1 MKKHL
6 WLLALIF
13 CVIGFAACDT
23 ETQSEKTLTTVTSF
37 KLKNG
42 YKSKTDTI
50 FRLQNYKFVI
60 DTVTMTIY
68 NEDSLPYQCRLD
80 SLIPVITGTAE
91 YLYINDTI
99 KYDYR
104 AKNFK
109 PDTFDLSQPFV
120 ITAFAEK
127 KGITK
132 TYTLELRVH
141 QIDPELYVWEGLN
154 SEIYNIDATN
164 EVMKT
169 FDQSLW
175 LFVESSTGVS
185 ALQSAD
191 GKQWT
196 RFATTGFPQGAD
208 IRTMVNWKET
218 LYLYHDNKL
227 YTSTDATTWSVKAP
241 GNGTITKLLFEM
253 NGKLYAQA
261 IESGTSTLYA
271 TTDGSTW
278 EMVAT
283 LPSNFPVSGAGIWR
297 DTTLTGAQR
306 AYVVGGRN
314 ANGQLLNSVWCS
326 ENGEYWANMISR
338 DWFTPREDVAVV
350 QYDSVLMMFGGRDDN
365 GLVSDVQLVSPDFGV
380 TWRAPRNDENIS
392 PLFTP
397 RYAANVATDNRFFL
411 YVVGGRN
418 ESRFI
423 KDAWRGRRN
432 RLLFTKQ

>member
-6 WLLALIF
+6 WLLALVF
-13 CVIGFAACDT
+13 CFIGFTACDT
-23 ETQSEKTLTTVTSF
+23 ETDSEKTLSTVTSF

-42 YKSKTDTI
+42 YQSKTDTI
-50 FRLQNYKFVI
+50 WRLEKYKFII

-80 SLIPVITGTAE
+80 SLIPIISSSAE
-91 YLYINDTI
+91 KIYINDTI
-99 KYDYR
+99 FYDHK
-104 AKNFK
+104 ANNFV
-109 PDTFDLSQPFV
+109 PDTFNLNEPFV
-120 ITAFAEK
+120 ITTYAEK
-127 KGITK
+127 KGVSK

-141 QIDPELYVWEGLN
+141 QIDPEKYVWEGLN
-154 SEIYNIDATN
+154 SEIYNLEATN
-164 EVMKT
+164 EVMT
-169 FDQSLW
+169 HFDQSLW
-175 LFVESSTGVS
+175 LFVETANGVN

-196 RFATTGFPQGAD
+196 RFATTGFPVGAD

-241 GNGTITKLLFEM
+241 GNDTITKLLFEM

-271 TTDGSTW
+271 TTDGTTW
-278 EMVAT
+278 ENVAT

-306 AYVVGGRN
+306 AYVVGGRDAQGN
-314 ANGQLLNSVWCS
+314 LLNTVWCS
-326 ENGEYWANMISR
+326 ENGEYWANMISKN
-338 DWFTPREDVAVV
+338 WFTPREDVAVV
-350 QYDSVLMMFGGRDDN
+350 QYDSVLMLFGGRDAN
-365 GLVSDVQLVSPDFGV
+365 GLVSDYQLVSPDFGV

-392 PLFTP
+392 SLFTP
-397 RYAANVATDNRFFL
+397 RYAANVATDDRFYL

-418 ESRFI
+418 ENRFI
-423 KDAWRGRRN
+423 KDSWRGRRN
-432 RLLFTKQ
+432 RLLFDK